1 VTPVRASTVLTD
13 RPPDATRSLGSV
25 PSAEELA
32 AWAQLD
38 QPAVAPPA
46 LVVLAGRPDPAEIAA
61 VVVALGL
68 LAPASRP
75 GAGRPG
81 GRGQRA
87 SWPPPTFT
95 GARSWSV
102 GPVTAQ
108 PRGTDATPA

>member
-1 VTPVRASTVLTD
+1 VTPVPGGVLAVP
-13 RPPDATRSLGSV
+13 PPDARALAAV

-38 QPAVAPPA
+38 RPPAAPVA
-46 LVVLAGRPDPAEIAA
+46 LVVLAGRPDPAELAA
-61 VVVALGL
+61 VVVLGL
-68 LAPASRP
+68 LAAATGRSD

-87 SWPPPTFT
+87 SWPAPAFT

-102 GPVTAQ
+102 VPVAAH
-108 PRGTDATPA
+108 PRGTDAPPA